1 MKKAV
6 PMPPKLKPTAK
17 PAAKPATAAE
27 DLLALLTT
35 LEAWLAHSSL
45 EELELEQDGRRL
57 RLKKP
62 FLGGMASGA
71 NGVIGG
77 ASGGVPAPAVAA
89 LAPVAAPVAEPANTF
104 KSPLVGTFYAASGP
118 EVAPFVQVGTEVQP
132 GQVLGIIEAMK
143 TMNQLTAD
151 QAGRITQILV
161 KNGQA
166 VEFGQPLFVLA

>member
-62 FLGGMASGA
+62 FLGGVAS
-71 NGVIGG
+71 G